1 MASSETG
8 EQQMLLVY
16 LAVLLLLG
24 LGGVY
29 VLFTRSKPPV
39 ASSEPKADVTE
50 AAGGD
55 RRRGGA
61 LDKMKRRQPMAGV
74 ARRLEPGAVALR
86 SWLSLFSPLK
96 CRRGGRSSCREGDRR
111 RALTWA
117 WDSENALR
125 SRASC
130 HDPSPRS

>member
-29 VLFTRSKPPV
+29 VLFMRSKPPV
-39 ASSEPKADVTE
+39 ASSEPKADVAE
-50 AAGGD
+50 PAGGD

-74 ARRLEPGAVALR
+74 TRRSQPDAVALR
-86 SWLSLFSPLK
+86 SWLSLLSPLK
-96 CRRGGRSSCREGDRR
+96 
-111 RALTWA
+111 
-117 WDSENALR
+117 
-125 SRASC
+125 
-130 HDPSPRS
+130 